1 MLKRLTAW
9 TAAAICA
16 TLLILAIF
24 PVHGSRDPGAPRVAW
39 AAHGVGPLSAG
50 AAAVPLPTPP
60 GTPIGG
66 YPRFRYASE
75 GVEDEPMA
83 RAIVL
88 GEPGLSVAIASV
100 DVLLVPAALRR
111 KVEARVG
118 DLRLD
123 AILLAATHTHSGPGG
138 FWDDVLGSRFGT
150 GPYDPATEDAL
161 AGSIAGAIR
170 AAAAARAPA
179 KVSVAG
185 SRREDLVRNRG
196 GGAAG
201 GRLLAIR
208 VERPG
213 GEVVGQVVVFPAH
226 ATTRSSRNRLLS
238 GDWPGVLA
246 RELSGVT
253 VFMQGAEGDQT
264 WVLPAPQ
271 AGPPQLAYGRL
282 VADEVRG
289 LPFPPGDGMPELA
302 AAAAEV
308 SLPAPSFGAVP
319 PFLDRLLSNLLWN
332 WLPERTAVVA
342 LRIGPATLLAVPAE
356 PGEAVGSAWRGAL
369 GPGVEVVSLVGD
381 YVGYVETAEGVR
393 ARTGEAKRTYLGP
406 ELSRVLQEGLAA
418 SKGALPPASAMP
430 RLEADGQPPRS
441 GFHR

>member
-1 MLKRLTAW
+1 M
-9 TAAAICA
+9 
-16 TLLILAIF
+16 
-24 PVHGSRDPGAPRVAW
+24 AW
-39 AAHGVGPLSAG
+39 AARGAGPLSAG
-50 AAAVPLPTPP
+50 AAAVPLPTPK
-60 GTPIGG
+60 GIPIGG

-88 GEPGLSVAIASV
+88 GEPGLLVAIASV

-111 KVEARVG
+111 KVEARLG

-138 FWDDVLGSRFGT
+138 FWDDLLGARFGT

-170 AAAAARAPA
+170 AAWAARAPA
-179 KVSVAG
+179 KIAVAS
-185 SRREDLVRNRG
+185 SRREDLVRNRD

-201 GRLLAIR
+201 GRLLVVR

-213 GEVVGQVVVFPAH
+213 GEVVGQLVVFPSH
-226 ATTRSSRNRLLS
+226 ATTRASRNRLLS

-253 VFMQGAEGDQT
+253 VFMQGAVGDQT

-271 AGPPQLAYGRL
+271 GGPPQLAYGRL
-282 VADEVRG
+282 VADEVRK
-289 LPFPPGDGMPELA
+289 LPFPPGDAMPELA

-332 WLPERTAVVA
+332 WLPDWTGVVA

-356 PGEAVGSAWRGAL
+356 PGEAVGSAWRSAL
-369 GPGVEVVSLVGD
+369 GPGAEVVSLVGD

-393 ARTGEAKRTYLGP
+393 ARAGEAKRTYLGP

-418 SKGALPPASAMP
+418 AKGALPPASAMP